1 MPRVAKELGPLEVK
15 RLTEPGC
22 HPVGKVAGLMLQ
34 ISESGSRSWILRTMV
49 GKKRRNIGLGAY
61 PGVTLAMAHKK
72 AQEARDKISN
82 GIDPVEEKEALRA
95 SLREQQM
102 SNAALAWTF
111 RRCAEA
117 YITSKKA
124 GWRNAKHCQQ
134 WTNTLETYAY
144 PVLGALPVGLIK
156 LEHILAVV
164 EPHWVTKNETINR
177 VRNRIELVLDWAH
190 VHKYRTGDN
199 PARWKG
205 NLDVLLAD
213 RSVVAPVVGHPAVP
227 RYDMYEFMLQ
237 LRAVPTIGARCL
249 EFVILTACRSG
260 EARLAVWKEFD
271 FKRRVWTVP
280 AERMKSM
287 RKQRVPLTPQVV
299 ALLKA
304 LPPGKAEDV
313 VFPGRKEGTPLSDM
327 TLTKVMRD
335 LKVDAVPHGFRAT
348 FSGWVAS
355 STSYSFEVREMALAH
370 SIGNDT
376 VEAYQR
382 DDLFKKRRH
391 MMKEWADFMDSP
403 YVPDDSE
410 MEEHDSNI
418 EE

>member
-1 MPRVAKELGPLEVK
+1 MPRIAKELGPLEVK
-15 RLTEPGC
+15 RLSKPGC

-34 ISESGSRSWILRTMV
+34 ISESGSRSWILRAMV
-49 GKKRRNIGLGAY
+49 GEKRRNIGLGAY
-61 PGVTLAMAHKK
+61 PGVTLAMAHQK
-72 AQEARDKISN
+72 AQEARNKISN

-102 SNAALAWTF
+102 SDAALAWTF

-117 YITSKKA
+117 YIASKKA
-124 GWRNAKHCQQ
+124 GWRNAKHGQQ

-144 PVLGALPVGLIK
+144 PILGALPVGLIK

-205 NLDVLLAD
+205 NLDVLLAK

-227 RYDMYEFMLQ
+227 RYEMYEFMRQ

-249 EFVILTACRSG
+249 EFVILTASRSG
-260 EARLAVWKEFD
+260 EARLAVWQEFNL
-271 FKRRVWTVP
+271 KRRVWTIP

-287 RKQRVPLTPQVV
+287 REQRVPLSPQAI

-304 LPPGKAEDV
+304 LPSGESEDF
-313 VFPGRKEGTPLSDM
+313 VFRGRKKGTALSDM

-335 LKVDAVPHGFRAT
+335 MKVSAVPHGFRAT
-348 FSGWVAS
+348 FSSWVAS
-355 STSYSFEVREMALAH
+355 STAYSVEVREMALAH
-370 SIGNDT
+370 AIGDDT

-391 MMKEWADFMDSP
+391 MMQDWANFIE
-403 YVPDDSE
+403 SE
-410 MEEHDSNI
+410 PVEEN
-418 EE
+418 E